1 MSASSTCTDD
11 PIRCRTTGVAHRA
24 ASLCHRAPTDGSTS
38 LLNRYCT
45 FGRMLTAETPL
56 STVVVVTA
64 PPSDGVRSVVL
75 RSGVY
80 ADSVR
85 LMQVSRDVGAT
96 EGVSAVLVAMA
107 TPLNLELA
115 ANMGLAPD
123 EDASPEQLLV
133 AIRATDDDAL
143 AAATAAVDV
152 ALAARERST
161 AAAATVPLRTIG
173 AGLAE
178 LAAGAEAL
186 AIVSV
191 PGQYAVAEAADAV
204 AARRSVLVFSD
215 GVPVEHEVLLKRTA
229 HDAGVLVMGPDCG
242 TAIVSGVALG
252 FANVVRPG
260 PVGLVAASG
269 TGAQQV
275 SCLLDAAGVGVSHVL
290 GVGGRDLSAAVG
302 GLATLDALAALDA
315 DPATERV
322 LLVSK
327 PPAASVAEAV
337 DAAAQ
342 QLSVPV
348 RSAVL
353 SPETPDLTAAVEGLL
368 RDMGYD
374 VPVWP
379 SRPGPAVSAVPGA
392 TLKGLYSG
400 GTLADEAMLLAA
412 PTLGDIRSNTPLRPE
427 LALGDDLFAP
437 GHVVIDFGDDAL
449 TVGRAHPMIDPTLR
463 LEAIA
468 AVASGDE
475 PAVPVLDV
483 VLGYGADP
491 DPAAALEPAL
501 TAAREAAEFPLPVV
515 VALIGTEA
523 DPQGWSRQ
531 ADALQAAGAAVFSSN
546 AQATRYALHLLDT
559 DLLGAS
565 S

>member
-1 MSASSTCTDD
+1 MA
-11 PIRCRTTGVAHRA
+11 
-24 ASLCHRAPTDGSTS
+24 LCG
-38 LLNRYCT
+38 RYS
-45 FGRMLTAETPL
+45 TAETSLGTVGLVTDSWPSSG
-56 STVVVVTA
+56 STVTR
-64 PPSDGVRSVVL
+64 GVRSVSL

-85 LMQVSRDVGAT
+85 LMQVSRT
-96 EGVSAVLVAMA
+96 VSALPGVTGVIVAMA

-115 ANMGLAPD
+115 ATMGLAPD
-123 EDASPEQLLV
+123 EATSPEQLLIAV
-133 AIRATDDDAL
+133 RAVDDAAL
-143 AAATAAVDV
+143 GAAVAAVD
-152 ALAARERST
+152 ATLAERERST
-161 AAAATVPLRTIG
+161 GSADAVPHRTIG
-173 AGLAE
+173 AALAE
-178 LAAGAEAL
+178 LPPDGSAL

-191 PGQYAVAEAADAV
+191 PGAYAVAEAADAI
-204 AARRSVLVFSD
+204 AAGRSVLVFSD
-215 GVPVEHEVLLKRTA
+215 GIPVEHEVALKRAA

-275 SCLLDAAGVGVSHVL
+275 SCLLDMAGIGVSHVL
-290 GVGGRDLSAAVG
+290 GVGGRDLSEAVG

-327 PPAASVAEAV
+327 PPAPSVAKTVE
-337 DAAAQ
+337 AAAAE
-342 QLSVPV
+342 LTVPV
-348 RSAVL
+348 RFAVL
-353 SPETPDLTAAVEGLL
+353 SPETPDLTAAVEALL
-368 RDMGYD
+368 DDMGLD
-374 VPVWP
+374 VPTWP
-379 SRPGPAVSAVPGA
+379 SRPGPAESAVPGA

-400 GTLADEAMLLAA
+400 GTLADETMLIAA
-412 PTLGDIRSNTPLRPE
+412 PALGDIRSNTPLKPE
-427 LALGDDLFAP
+427 LDLGTDLSAS

-468 AVASGDE
+468 ALAASDE
-475 PAVPVLDV
+475 PAVLLLDV

-491 DPAAALEPAL
+491 DPAGALVPAL
-501 TAAREAAEFPLPVV
+501 TAARATRQLPVV
-515 VALIGTEA
+515 VALVGTEG

-531 ADALQAAGAAVFSSN
+531 ADALAAAGAAVFASN
-546 AQATRYALHLLDT
+546 SAATRYAL

-565 S
+565 R

>member
-1 MSASSTCTDD
+1 
-11 PIRCRTTGVAHRA
+11 
-24 ASLCHRAPTDGSTS
+24 
-38 LLNRYCT
+38 
-45 FGRMLTAETPL
+45 
-56 STVVVVTA
+56 VT
-64 PPSDGVRSVVL
+64 L

-80 ADSVR
+80 ADSVK
-85 LMQVSRDVGAT
+85 LMQVSRDVAALD
-96 EGVSAVLVAMA
+96 GVTGVLVAMA

-115 ANMGLAPD
+115 AGMGLSPD
-123 EDASPEQLLV
+123 GDPSPEQLLI
-133 AIRATDDDAL
+133 AIRAEDDDAL
-143 AAATAAVDV
+143 ALALAAVDA

-161 AAAATVPLRTIG
+161 GTATVVPQRTVG
-173 AGLAE
+173 AGLRD
-178 LAAGAEAL
+178 LPDGTPAL

-191 PGQYAVAEAADAV
+191 PGEYAVAEAADAI
-204 AARRSVLVFSD
+204 AAGRSVLVFSD
-215 GVPVEHEVLLKRTA
+215 GVSVEHEVALKEAA
-229 HDAGVLVMGPDCG
+229 HRSGVLVMGPDCG

-327 PPAASVAEAV
+327 PPAPSVEQSV
-337 DAAAQ
+337 SAAAAE
-342 QLSVPV
+342 LSVPV

-353 SPETPDLTAAVEGLL
+353 SAETPDLTAAVEALL
-368 RDMGYD
+368 TDMGLD
-374 VPVWP
+374 VPSWP
-379 SRPGPAVSAVPGA
+379 SRPGPAEPAAPGA

-400 GTLADEAMLLAA
+400 GTLADEAMLIAA
-412 PTLGDIRSNTPLRPE
+412 PALGDIRSNTPLKPE
-427 LALGDDLFAP
+427 LGLGTDLSAP

-468 AVASGDE
+468 NLAASGE
-475 PAVPVLDV
+475 PSVLLMDV

-491 DPAAALEPAL
+491 DPAGALVPAL
-501 TAAREAAEFPLPVV
+501 TAARERTALPVV

-531 ADALQAAGAAVFSSN
+531 ADTLAAAGAHVFSSN
-546 AQATRYALHLLDT
+546 SAATRYALHLIGT

-565 S
+565 A

>member
-1 MSASSTCTDD
+1 MTAPRSPGA
-11 PIRCRTTGVAHRA
+11 PPTTG
-24 ASLCHRAPTDGSTS
+24 L
-38 LLNRYCT
+38 
-45 FGRMLTAETPL
+45 
-56 STVVVVTA
+56 
-64 PPSDGVRSVVL
+64 RSVSL

-80 ADSVR
+80 ADSVK
-85 LMQVSRDVGAT
+85 LMQVSRDVAALD
-96 EGVSAVLVAMA
+96 GVTGVLVAMA

-123 EDASPEQLLV
+123 ETPSPEQLLIAV
-133 AIRATDDDAL
+133 RADSVDAL
-143 AAATAAVDV
+143 AAAAAAVDA

-161 AAAATVPLRTIG
+161 GTATAIPQRTIG

-178 LAAGAEAL
+178 LPSDDPAL

-191 PGQYAVAEAADAV
+191 PGPYAVAEAADAI
-204 AARRSVLVFSD
+204 AAGRSVLVFSD
-215 GVPVEHEVLLKRTA
+215 GVPVEHEVALKRAA

-260 PVGLVAASG
+260 PVGVVAASG
-269 TGAQQV
+269 TGAQQI
-275 SCLLDAAGVGVSHVL
+275 SCLLDMAGVGVSHVL
-290 GVGGRDLSAAVG
+290 GVGGRDLSEAVG

-315 DPATERV
+315 DPGTERV

-327 PPAASVAEAV
+327 PPAPSVAAAVEEA
-337 DAAAQ
+337 AER
-342 QLSVPV
+342 LSTPV

-353 SPETPDLTAAVEGLL
+353 SPETPDLTAAVEALL
-368 RDMGYD
+368 VDMGLD
-374 VPVWP
+374 VPTWP
-379 SRPGPAVSAVPGA
+379 SRPGPAEAAVPGA
-392 TLKGLYSG
+392 TLKGFYSG

-412 PTLGDIRSNTPLRPE
+412 PALGDIRSNTPLRPDLDLGTD
-427 LALGDDLFAP
+427 LAAA
-437 GHVVIDFGDDAL
+437 GHVVVDFGDDAL

-468 AVASGDE
+468 NLAASDE
-475 PAVPVLDV
+475 PAVLLLDV

-491 DPAAALEPAL
+491 DPAGALAPAL
-501 TAAREAAEFPLPVV
+501 TAARAERHLPVV
-515 VALIGTEA
+515 IALVGTEA

-531 ADALQAAGAAVFSSN
+531 ADALAAAGAAVFASN
-546 AQATRYALHLLDT
+546 AAATRYAL

-565 S
+565 R

>member
-1 MSASSTCTDD
+1 VTAS
-11 PIRCRTTGVAHRA
+11 
-24 ASLCHRAPTDGSTS
+24 
-38 LLNRYCT
+38 
-45 FGRMLTAETPL
+45 
-56 STVVVVTA
+56 A
-64 PPSDGVRSVVL
+64 PPSAPSGVRSVVL

-85 LMQVSRDVGAT
+85 LMQVSRDVAAT
-96 EGVSAVLVAMA
+96 DGVTAVLVAMA

-115 ANMGLAPD
+115 AGMGLAPD
-123 EDASPEQLLV
+123 GDASPEQLLI
-133 AIRATDDDAL
+133 ALRASDDAALTAAL
-143 AAATAAVDV
+143 AAVDA
-152 ALAARERST
+152 ALAERERST
-161 AAAATVPLRTIG
+161 GSAAAIPQRTIG

-178 LAAGAEAL
+178 LPSDGPAL

-191 PGQYAVAEAADAV
+191 PGQYAVAEAADAI
-204 AARRSVLVFSD
+204 AAGRSVLVFSD
-215 GVPVEHEVLLKRTA
+215 GVPVEHEVALKRAA

-275 SCLLDAAGVGVSHVL
+275 SSLLDMAGVGVSHVL
-290 GVGGRDLSAAVG
+290 GVGGRDLSEAVG

-327 PPAASVAEAV
+327 PPAPSVAASVAV
-337 DAAAQ
+337 AADR
-342 QLSVPV
+342 LSVPV
-348 RSAVL
+348 RSAAL

-368 RDMGYD
+368 VDMGLD

-379 SRPGPAVSAVPGA
+379 SRPGRAEAAAPGA
-392 TLKGLYSG
+392 VLKGLYSG

-412 PTLGDIRSNTPLRPE
+412 PALGDIRSNTPLRPE
-427 LALGDDLFAP
+427 LHLGTDLSAP
-437 GHVVIDFGDDAL
+437 GHVVVDFGDDAL

-468 AVASGDE
+468 LLAASDE
-475 PAVPVLDV
+475 PAVLLLDV

-491 DPAAALEPAL
+491 DPAYALAPAL
-501 TAAREAAEFPLPVV
+501 MAAREAAEQPLPVV
-515 VALIGTEA
+515 IALIGTEA

-531 ADALQAAGAAVFSSN
+531 ADALAAAGAAVFASN
-546 AQATRYALHLLDT
+546 AAATRYAL
-559 DLLGAS
+559 DLLGAAA
-565 S
+565 

>member
-1 MSASSTCTDD
+1 
-11 PIRCRTTGVAHRA
+11 
-24 ASLCHRAPTDGSTS
+24 
-38 LLNRYCT
+38 
-45 FGRMLTAETPL
+45 
-56 STVVVVTA
+56 
-64 PPSDGVRSVVL
+64 
-75 RSGVY
+75 
-80 ADSVR
+80 
-85 LMQVSRDVGAT
+85 MQVSRDIGARD
-96 EGVSAVLVAMA
+96 GVTAVLVAMA

-115 ANMGLAPD
+115 TNMGLAPD
-123 EDASPEQLLV
+123 EHASPEQLLI
-133 AIRATDDDAL
+133 AIRADDTEVL
-143 AAATAAVDV
+143 AAAEAAVDA

-161 AAAATVPLRTIG
+161 GTAAAIPQRTIG
-173 AGLAE
+173 AGLDD
-178 LAAGAEAL
+178 LPPDAGAL
-186 AIVSV
+186 AIISV
-191 PGQYAVAEAADAV
+191 PGTYAVAEAADAI
-204 AARRSVLVFSD
+204 AAGRSVLVFSD
-215 GVPVEHEVLLKRTA
+215 GVPVEHEVALKLAARA
-229 HDAGVLVMGPDCG
+229 AGVLVMGPDCG

-290 GVGGRDLSAAVG
+290 GVGGRDLSEAVG

-327 PPAASVAEAV
+327 PPAPSVAAAVAEA
-337 DAAAQ
+337 AA

-348 RSAVL
+348 HSAVL
-353 SPETPDLTAAVEGLL
+353 SPETPDLTAAVEALL
-368 RDMGYD
+368 TDMGLD
-374 VPVWP
+374 VPAWP
-379 SRPGPAVSAVPGA
+379 SRPGPAEAALPGSV
-392 TLKGLYSG
+392 LKGLYSG
-400 GTLADEAMLLAA
+400 GTLADETMLLAA
-412 PTLGDIRSNTPLRPE
+412 PALGDIRSNTPLKPE
-427 LALGDDLFAP
+427 LDLGTDLFAS

-468 AVASGDE
+468 SLAASGE
-475 PAVPVLDV
+475 PAVLLLDV

-491 DPAAALEPAL
+491 DPAGALVPAL
-501 TAAREAAEFPLPVV
+501 TAARATAGNLPVV

-531 ADALQAAGAAVFSSN
+531 ADALAAAGAAVFSSN
-546 AQATRYALHLLDT
+546 SAATRYAL

>member
-1 MSASSTCTDD
+1 
-11 PIRCRTTGVAHRA
+11 
-24 ASLCHRAPTDGSTS
+24 
-38 LLNRYCT
+38 
-45 FGRMLTAETPL
+45 
-56 STVVVVTA
+56 
-64 PPSDGVRSVVL
+64 VRSVVL

-80 ADSVR
+80 ADSVK
-85 LMQVSRDVGAT
+85 LMQVSRDIGSRD
-96 EGVSAVLVAMA
+96 GVTAVLVAMA

-115 ANMGLAPD
+115 TNMGLAP
-123 EDASPEQLLV
+123 EADASPEQLLI
-133 AIRATDDDAL
+133 AIRADDDETL
-143 AAATAAVDV
+143 AAAESAVDA

-161 AAAATVPLRTIG
+161 GSAAVIPQRTIG
-173 AGLAE
+173 AGLDE
-178 LAAGAEAL
+178 LSPGTGAL

-191 PGQYAVAEAADAV
+191 PGPYAVAEAADAI
-204 AARRSVLVFSD
+204 AAGRSVLVFSD
-215 GVPVEHEVLLKRTA
+215 GVPVEHEVALKHAA

-269 TGAQQV
+269 TGAQQI

-327 PPAASVAEAV
+327 PPAPSVQESV
-337 DAAAQ
+337 EAAAAE
-342 QLSVPV
+342 LSVPV

-353 SPETPDLTAAVEGLL
+353 SAETPDLTAAVEGLL
-368 RDMGYD
+368 RDMGLD
-374 VPVWP
+374 VPTWP

-412 PTLGDIRSNTPLRPE
+412 PALGDIRSNTPLRPE
-427 LALGDDLFAP
+427 LDLGTDLFAR

-475 PAVPVLDV
+475 PAVLLFDV

-491 DPAAALEPAL
+491 DPAASLEPAL
-501 TAAREAAEFPLPVV
+501 TAAVQAAEFPLPVV

-531 ADALQAAGAAVFSSN
+531 ADALEAAGAAVFASN
-546 AQATRYALHLLDT
+546 AQATRYAL

>member
-1 MSASSTCTDD
+1 
-11 PIRCRTTGVAHRA
+11 V
-24 ASLCHRAPTDGSTS
+24 
-38 LLNRYCT
+38 RY
-45 FGRMLTAETPL
+45 FTAETSL
-56 STVVVVTA
+56 STVSRVSDTPSPAAPLV
-64 PPSDGVRSVVL
+64 PPSTRSVTL

-80 ADSVR
+80 ADSVK
-85 LMQVSRDVGAT
+85 LMQVSRDVAALD
-96 EGVSAVLVAMA
+96 GVTGVLVAMA

-115 ANMGLAPD
+115 AGMGLSPD
-123 EDASPEQLLV
+123 GDPSPEQLLI
-133 AIRATDDDAL
+133 AIRAEDDDAL
-143 AAATAAVDV
+143 ALALAAVDA

-161 AAAATVPLRTIG
+161 GTATAVPQRTVG
-173 AGLAE
+173 AGLRD
-178 LAAGAEAL
+178 LPDGTPAL

-191 PGQYAVAEAADAV
+191 PGEYAVAEAADAI
-204 AARRSVLVFSD
+204 AAGRSVLVFSD
-215 GVPVEHEVLLKRTA
+215 GISVEHEVALKQAA
-229 HDAGVLVMGPDCG
+229 HRSGVLVMGPDCG

-327 PPAASVAEAV
+327 PPAPSVEQSV
-337 DAAAQ
+337 SAAAAE
-342 QLSVPV
+342 LSVPV

-353 SPETPDLTAAVEGLL
+353 SAQTPDLTAAVEALL
-368 RDMGYD
+368 TDMGLD
-374 VPVWP
+374 VPSWP
-379 SRPGPAVSAVPGA
+379 SRPGPAEAAVPGA

-400 GTLADEAMLLAA
+400 GTLADEAMLIAA
-412 PTLGDIRSNTPLRPE
+412 PVLGDIRSNTPLRPE
-427 LALGDDLFAP
+427 LDYAFDPAAQDLSAS

-468 AVASGDE
+468 NLAASGE
-475 PAVPVLDV
+475 PSVLLMDV

-491 DPAAALEPAL
+491 DPAGTLVPAL
-501 TAAREAAEFPLPVV
+501 TAARERTALPVV
-515 VALIGTEA
+515 VALIGTEG

-531 ADALQAAGAAVFSSN
+531 ADALAAAGAHVFSSN
-546 AQATRYALHLLDT
+546 AAATRYALHLIGT
-559 DLLGAS
+559 DPLGAS
-565 S
+565 A